1 MLGLCA
7 TGPLAYKPVMEG
19 KAVLF
24 KKFAGI
30 VVVDIIA
37 SLEPTFGAINLEYI
51 KVPECFLSNEHCV
64 NACEFPCFTMTSMAP
79 SSSLPT
85 PLPTG

>member
-30 VVVDIIA
+30 VVLDIEINERDREKLVDIIA
-37 SLEPTFGAINLEYI
+37 SLEPTFGAIN
-51 KVPECFLSNEHCV
+51 
-64 NACEFPCFTMTSMAP
+64 T
-79 SSSLPT
+79 
-85 PLPTG
+85 